1 MSSTK
6 NNNFNNKSNKP
17 YCKVCHDAGKS
28 EQLYT
33 NHYVKDRSGATT
45 CPTLLAQE
53 CRYCFK
59 KGHTT
64 KFCQVLKAK
73 QEGKTAEPEKPKY
86 VKPVAPVSKP
96 ASVFAYLDFSSDDE
110 EEEKEKKIVEDKET
124 AFPALTTATV
134 VQSEP
139 KAPGKFSYASMAAK
153 TEVDYK
159 IEQYTEKKQV
169 APILQQPKLSIPIQA
184 PKIKPQTKINWDTAE
199 SDSEGD
205 EEEEYNAYKT
215 KKAQQVVEDNSAW

>member
-6 NNNFNNKSNKP
+6 INNFNNKSNKP

-33 NHYVKDRSGATT
+33 NHYVKDRSGATI

-73 QEGKTAEPEKPKY
+73 QEGKTVEPEKPKY
-86 VKPVAPVSKP
+86 VKPIAPVSKP

-110 EEEKEKKIVEDKET
+110 EEEKEKEIVEDKEA
-124 AFPALTTATV
+124 AFPALTTITV

-169 APILQQPKLSIPIQA
+169 APILQQAKLSIPIQ
-184 PKIKPQTKINWDTAE
+184 PFKSKFQTKINWDTAE

-205 EEEEYNAYKT
+205 EEEEYNAYKA
-215 KKAQQVVEDNSAW
+215 KKAPQVVEDNSAW